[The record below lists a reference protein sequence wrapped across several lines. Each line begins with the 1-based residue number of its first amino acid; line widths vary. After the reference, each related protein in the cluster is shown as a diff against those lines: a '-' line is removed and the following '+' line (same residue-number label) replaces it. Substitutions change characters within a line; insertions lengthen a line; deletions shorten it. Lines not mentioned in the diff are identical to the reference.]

1 MRCTFLPYSLAS
13 EVQEVSVKT
22 AHARPLPRSPTAR
35 RPGLPR
41 TRHVETALRITLAL
55 VLSGTAVWFWLA
67 APNGAVFP
75 ATLSAEPEAG
85 LELLL
90 SGAVTSSLSLGA
102 AEMADL
108 EAGLVRCDASGFRI
122 ASPPGAAF
130 PLELTF
136 SGIPEDAGSLYTLGS
151 RGDVTLR
158 VSGVPYTLLSGTLTT
173 TPGGHTFY
181 ASFVDAR
188 SQPLQLSGRLVC
200 P

>member
-1 MRCTFLPYSLAS
+1 M
-13 EVQEVSVKT
+13 KT
-22 AHARPLPRSPTAR
+22 AHARPFPRPTAR
-35 RPGLPR
+35 RPRLPRPGLPS
-41 TRHVETALRITLAL
+41 TGQVETALRITLAL
-55 VLSGTAVWFWLA
+55 VVFETAAWYLVWLA
-67 APNGAVFP
+67 ARNDAEFP
-75 ATLSAEPEAG
+75 AKPPAEPEAG

-136 SGIPEDAGSLYTLGS
+136 SGIPEDASSSLYTLGS

-158 VSGVPYTLLSGTLTT
+158 ISGAPYTLLSGTLTT

>member
-1 MRCTFLPYSLAS
+1 M
-13 EVQEVSVKT
+13 KT
-22 AHARPLPRSPTAR
+22 AHTRPFSRPTAR
-35 RPGLPR
+35 RPRPKLPS
-41 TRHVETALRITLAL
+41 TRQVETALRITLAL
-55 VLSGTAVWFWLA
+55 VVFGTVAWYLLWLA
-67 APNGAVFP
+67 TRDGAVP
-75 ATLSAEPEAG
+75 PTASPAEPEAG

-90 SGAVTSSLSLGA
+90 SGVVTSSLSLGT

-108 EAGLVRCDASGFRI
+108 KAGPVWCDASGFRI

-136 SGIPEDAGSLYTLGS
+136 SGIPEDAGSSLYTLGS
-151 RGDVTLR
+151 RSDVTLR
-158 VSGVPYTLLSGTLTT
+158 VSGAPYTLLSGTLTT

-181 ASFVDAR
+181 GLFVDAR

>member
-1 MRCTFLPYSLAS
+1 M
-13 EVQEVSVKT
+13 KT
-22 AHARPLPRSPTAR
+22 AHTRSFPRPTAR
-35 RPGLPR
+35 RRPGLGLPS
-41 TRHVETALRITLAL
+41 TRQVETALRIALAL
-55 VLSGTAVWFWLA
+55 VLFGTAVWYLLWLA
-67 APNGAVFP
+67 ARDGAVSP
-75 ATLSAEPEAG
+75 AAPPAEPEAG

-108 EAGLVRCDASGFRI
+108 KAGLVRCDALGFRI
-122 ASPPGAAF
+122 ASPSGAAF

-136 SGIPEDAGSLYTLGS
+136 SGIPEDASGSLYTLGS

-158 VSGVPYTLLSGTLTT
+158 VSGAPYTLLSGTLTT

>member
-1 MRCTFLPYSLAS
+1 M
-13 EVQEVSVKT
+13 KT
-22 AHARPLPRSPTAR
+22 AHTRPFSRPAAHRPRLPRPK
-35 RPGLPR
+35 LPS
-41 TRHVETALRITLAL
+41 TRQVETALRVTLAL
-55 VLSGTAVWFWLA
+55 VVFGTAVWYLVWLA
-67 APNGAVFP
+67 ARDGAVSP
-75 ATLSAEPEAG
+75 AASLTAPAAEPKAG

-102 AEMADL
+102 AELAGL

-130 PLELTF
+130 ALELTF
-136 SGIPEDAGSLYTLGS
+136 SGIPKDASSLYTLGS
-151 RGDVTLR
+151 RDDVTLR
-158 VSGVPYTLLSGTLTT
+158 VSGAPYTLLSGTLTT

-181 ASFVDAR
+181 GSFVDAR